1 MHSRFAFAK
10 GRERREHANTNRES
24 VDGRQLQTTAGQVE
38 AQVGFVTPFR
48 TNRLQKSLMY
58 VI

>member
-10 GRERREHANTNRES
+10 GRERREYANTNRES
-24 VDGRQLQTTAGQVE
+24 VDSRQLQTTARQVE

>member
-1 MHSRFAFAK
+1 MYSRFAFAM
-10 GRERREHANTNRES
+10 GRERREYANTNRES
-24 VDGRQLQTTAGQVE
+24 VDGRQLQTATKQVE
-38 AQVGFVTPFR
+38 AQMDSVTPFR

>member
-1 MHSRFAFAK
+1 M
-10 GRERREHANTNRES
+10 GRERREYANTNRES
-24 VDGRQLQTTAGQVE
+24 VDGRQLQKTAGQVE
-38 AQVGFVTPFR
+38 AQMDSVTPFR

>member
-1 MHSRFAFAK
+1 MRIRTAK
-10 GRERREHANTNRES
+10 AS
-24 VDGRQLQTTAGQVE
+24 DGRQLQKTAGQVE
-38 AQVGFVTPFR
+38 AQMDSVTPFR

>member
-1 MHSRFAFAK
+1 MYSRFAFAM
-10 GRERREHANTNRES
+10 GRERREYANTNRES
-24 VDGRQLQTTAGQVE
+24 VDGRQLQTATRQVE
-38 AQVGFVTPFR
+38 AQMDSVTPFR

>member
-1 MHSRFAFAK
+1 MHSRFAFAM
-10 GRERREHANTNRES
+10 GRERREYANTNRES
-24 VDGRQLQTTAGQVE
+24 VDGRQLQTPAGQVE
-38 AQVGFVTPFR
+38 AQMGSVTPFR